1 MEVTIVTTSA
11 ERDEMKRTLDGYQ
24 KVVSNEITPDEFR
37 RGYPHKVWID
47 TELCAMQYAG
57 LPFLVVDNRDGECF
71 CEDFATL
78 DGAVL
83 YATDVYMTPEHQ
95 EDWDYMG
102 AVRDGGDIRYRLER
116 REKGDTAPRETDTKG
131 GSPS

>member
-1 MEVTIVTTSA
+1 MEVTIVITTA
-11 ERDEMKRTLDGYQ
+11 ERDEMKRTLDGYM
-24 KVVSNEITPDEFR
+24 KAENGEITKEEFLR
-37 RGYPHKVWID
+37 DYPRKVWID
-47 TELCAMQYAG
+47 TELCQSHDAK
-57 LPFLVVDNRDGECF
+57 LPFLVVDNREGECW

-102 AVRDGGDIRYRLER
+102 AVRDGGDIRYRLE
-116 REKGDTAPRETDTKG
+116 EGDAAPN
-131 GSPS
+131 SQ

>member
-11 ERDEMKRTLDGYQ
+11 ERDEMKRTLDGYL
-24 KVVSNEITPDEFR
+24 KAMVRGEITATEFCR
-37 RGYPHKVWID
+37 DYPRKIWID
-47 TELCAMQYAG
+47 TELCQSHDSRM
-57 LPFLVVDNRDGECF
+57 PFQVVDNRGGECF

-102 AVRDGGDIRYRLER
+102 AVRDGGDLRYRLE
-116 REKGDTAPRETDTKG
+116 EGDAAPREVA
-131 GSPS
+131 P

>member
-1 MEVTIVTTSA
+1 MNVVIVTTQA
-11 ERDEMKRTLDGYQ
+11 ERDEMIRTLDGYL
-24 KVVSNEITPDEFR
+24 KVVSNEITKDEFLR
-37 RGYPHKVWID
+37 DYPRKVWID
-47 TELCAMQYAG
+47 TAECGNYDAHM
-57 LPFLVVDNRDGECF
+57 PFQIVDNREGECF

-102 AVRDGGDIRYRLER
+102 AVKDGGDLVKRLEER
-116 REKGDTAPRETDTKG
+116 DDD
-131 GSPS
+131 